1 MKGLLGI
8 LGILGIGIMSL
19 LVINSVYAMEVT
31 GNSAELAV
39 LSQATPMGTLEG
51 RALYVDADNAAG
63 IIEPPGGDNDGV
75 ADFLFGLSRCT
86 ASLLAESNIVP
97 VALTAAHCVTD
108 TNGNFNLPAGATLTF
123 ETACGDEIIGVQ
135 EAWTQIHPGW
145 LGDSSLNDL
154 LNGNDIALI
163 ELDKFP
169 DPCTGDNVDRYFI
182 DRNTADDLG
191 LMSEDVGFGR
201 SGVGATGDTL
211 PSGVKRQSGN
221 TYDEGDAFFAVF
233 AIPTTAGST
242 LVDDFDN
249 GLVANDAMG
258 FIGLTVDAVGKGDD
272 EGLSAGGDS
281 GGPHFNAAK
290 EITGVTSWGLHLTG
304 GPGAGTPDIDGALNS
319 SFGEWSGDVRVATY
333 AAFVDSAIRVL
344 EDNKAEK
351 PMAVG
356 GEFIGIDTTA
366 VLLAGAQMNAAWLIP
381 LIVAAA
387 VIGIVISRKF

>member
-1 MKGLLGI
+1 
-8 LGILGIGIMSL
+8 
-19 LVINSVYAMEVT
+19 
-31 GNSAELAV
+31 
-39 LSQATPMGTLEG
+39 
-51 RALYVDADNAAG
+51 
-63 IIEPPGGDNDGV
+63 
-75 ADFLFGLSRCT
+75 
-86 ASLLAESNIVP
+86 LLAESNMVP

-108 TNGNFNLPAGATLTF
+108 TNGNFDLASGTVKF
-123 ETACGDEIIGVQ
+123 ETACGDQTIGVQ

-145 LGDSSLNDL
+145 LGDASLFDL

-201 SGVGATGDTL
+201 SGVGATGDLL
-211 PSGVKRQSGN
+211 PSGIKRQSGN
-221 TYDEGDAFFAVF
+221 TYDEGDAFFA
-233 AIPTTAGST
+233 AILVPTTAGST

-249 GLVANDAMG
+249 GNAANDAMA

-333 AAFVDSAIRVL
+333 AAFVDSAIQIL